1 MEEKVNKKNG
11 LDKLDLKIIS
21 LLVAQRDN
29 KQISAE
35 LGVPLS
41 TIERRT
47 RNIIATG
54 IMNIKL
60 EPDFKRL
67 RIKDGF
73 LHIYLRMRLQ

>member
-35 LGVPLS
+35 LGVPLEYYRKENKEHYS
-41 TIERRT
+41 DWNHEHKT
-47 RNIIATG
+47 
-54 IMNIKL
+54 
-60 EPDFKRL
+60 
-67 RIKDGF
+67 
-73 LHIYLRMRLQ
+73 